1 MVDTLLREFQNP
13 LKGPPAYLL
22 TSNFQHLAK
31 VNDSRRP
38 LYSQCMNFHFQSKES
53 VVESSSAQKET
64 SFTHCLEP
72 GPALVL
78 HLVPVLPG
86 SRLLST
92 EAINL

>member
-1 MVDTLLREFQNP
+1 
-13 LKGPPAYLL
+13 
-22 TSNFQHLAK
+22 
-31 VNDSRRP
+31 
-38 LYSQCMNFHFQSKES
+38 MNFHFQSKDS

-72 GPALVL
+72 GPALVI